1 MKERAEDIKHAA
13 EYIGQQAQ
21 PKIYSTALRKLRAN
35 GPERCG
41 QFVNLREAN
50 AAGRKEKRNLP
61 VNKFLIFL
69 YKTMNYTNFKF
80 VSIEKG
86 CLNDF

>member
-35 GPERCG
+35 GPERW
-41 QFVNLREAN
+41 QQYELNAFVVMIFYKY
-50 AAGRKEKRNLP
+50 KE
-61 VNKFLIFL
+61 F
-69 YKTMNYTNFKF
+69 
-80 VSIEKG
+80 E
-86 CLNDF
+86 